1 MTSARPYRKKPL
13 SHEIAI
19 SELQKY
25 SGIQFDPEIV
35 PILIGLD
42 HDILDRRPEAPDEL
56 PTMLHAGEAPAAPPQ
71 APEGGTVPSRPQLA
85 SDDVS

>member
-42 HDILDRRPEAPDEL
+42 HDILDRRPERPDEL
-56 PTMLHAGEAPAAPPQ
+56 PTMLHAGTPSAPAATT
-71 APEGGTVPSRPQLA
+71 EGGTAPSRPRLA